1 MADKRINQL
10 PVSSGLTDDGLLV
23 VYQNGVTKSVTGSLI
38 KKFATVGGVYVG
50 KEEPTDDR
58 VLVWIT
64 VEDEGDAPVV
74 PDEPTATKLATPTI
88 RLDTDNDSGEDV
100 PDAGTLTPAIL
111 GVAVLGR
118 TILGMTDVGGEKL
131 AAPEIELVEV

>member
-10 PVSSGLTDDGLLV
+10 PVSSGLTEDSLLV

-50 KEEPTDDR
+50 NEEPTDDR

-64 VEDEGDAPVV
+64 DDDEGDETET
-74 PDEPTATKLATPTI
+74 PDDGAV
-88 RLDTDNDSGEDV
+88 DD
-100 PDAGTLTPAIL
+100 GTRTPAIL

-118 TILGMTDVGGEKL
+118 TILGDTSVGEKL
-131 AAPEIELVEV
+131 ATPVIELTTAAVLNAPEIELVEV